1 MLTIVEDEKGQAIS
15 PEIRFM
21 QLPPCSIF
29 NDYTLL
35 FNLKSNILFRSYSP
49 TFNKTLRKKD
59 TEQHITVTMNIEA
72 EKF

>member
-1 MLTIVEDEKGQAIS
+1 MFTEVKDS
-15 PEIRFM
+15 HVRRPPIRFM

-35 FNLKSNILFRSYSP
+35 FNLKSNILFKSYSP
-49 TFNKTLRKKD
+49 PFKTLRKKVI
-59 TEQHITVTMNIEA
+59 QPQNITVTMNIEA